1 MDTRTNESRVNGAY
15 VVVDALIKNG
25 VDVFFSNPGTSEI
38 HLVSAIDKHPGARAV
53 LCLFEG
59 VATGAADGYAR
70 ACGRPAAVLL
80 HLGPGLANG
89 LANLH
94 NAVKGNT
101 PMVVIVGDHA
111 TNHLEFDTPLRSD
124 LPSLARFAAK
134 EVISMKPGDDLSSII
149 GYAVNTANT
158 LPRGPVVLLA
168 NADVMWLPIQ
178 EAEPA
183 AASVPCTEPARNVDD
198 QWLQRAAATLKK
210 GRETLLLVGGD
221 ALTEEGL
228 DMVDRIAQ
236 ATGCTVFCETFNA
249 RHERGA
255 GVCPI
260 TRLPYM
266 PELAAPLLAEINH
279 CVLLGAGRP
288 VAFFASPD
296 ARSELTTPDAQF
308 LELAEDVA
316 VGSVLSKLAEH
327 LAPAVKGRPAPR
339 EVAESEDG
347 PLTPRSVWSVM
358 NRMLP
363 EGAIVADEAGVTS
376 AGADVMMATANRHT
390 WLNLTGGAI
399 GQGLPVATG
408 AAIGCADAF
417 VVAVHGDGGAMYTLQ
432 ALWTQQREKLR
443 VINVIF
449 RNDSYGILEYEV
461 KRHGLGPLGEKGKS
475 MFALTD
481 PTLDWVHLAQGMG
494 MAAHTVDRVTA
505 FQDALAT
512 AFQRPGPTL
521 IEVRMSRKITG
532 R

>member
-1 MDTRTNESRVNGAY
+1 
-15 VVVDALIKNG
+15 
-25 VDVFFSNPGTSEI
+25 
-38 HLVSAIDKHPGARAV
+38 
-53 LCLFEG
+53 
-59 VATGAADGYAR
+59 
-70 ACGRPAAVLL
+70 
-80 HLGPGLANG
+80 
-89 LANLH
+89 
-94 NAVKGNT
+94 
-101 PMVVIVGDHA
+101 
-111 TNHLEFDTPLRSD
+111 
-124 LPSLARFAAK
+124 
-134 EVISMKPGDDLSSII
+134 
-149 GYAVNTANT
+149 
-158 LPRGPVVLLA
+158 
-168 NADVMWLPIQ
+168 
-178 EAEPA
+178 
-183 AASVPCTEPARNVDD
+183 
-198 QWLQRAAATLKK
+198 
-210 GRETLLLVGGD
+210 
-221 ALTEEGL
+221 
-228 DMVDRIAQ
+228 
-236 ATGCTVFCETFNA
+236 
-249 RHERGA
+249 
-255 GVCPI
+255 
-260 TRLPYM
+260 

-481 PTLDWVHLAQGMG
+481 PTLD
-494 MAAHTVDRVTA
+494 
-505 FQDALAT
+505 
-512 AFQRPGPTL
+512 
-521 IEVRMSRKITG
+521 
-532 R
+532 